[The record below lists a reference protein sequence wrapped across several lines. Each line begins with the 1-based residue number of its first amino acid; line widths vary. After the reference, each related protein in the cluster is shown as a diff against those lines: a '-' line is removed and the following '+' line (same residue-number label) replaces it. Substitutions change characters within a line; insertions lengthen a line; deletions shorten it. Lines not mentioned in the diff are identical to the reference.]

1 MKKSNM
7 IDRYTNNNL
16 LERYETQIEVSTK
29 YHHNKLAYLIL
40 TFDFL
45 KKVNVTS
52 LTSYAD
58 ISLKSNTKIDL

>member
-1 MKKSNM
+1 MKRSNM
-7 IDRYTNNNL
+7 IERYTNNNL

-45 KKVNVTS
+45 KKINVTS

-58 ISLKSNTKIDL
+58 LSLKSNPRTDL